1 MRYLL
6 SGWVHQCPDSCCTA
20 RFSLAWVVSC
30 WGSEWKPYWGP
41 SGSFEVEYAA
51 TALWL
56 DGWRVCAPP
65 WDVGRAVGSVKV
77 EHARKNWWGQW
88 VENWKG
94 TQHPSQGKGLCSNPS
109 SFVCFDIYHVIYQ
122 VREIILFGWSEN
134 VSTQGPE
141 HCHIEFCKALA
152 HCTNNKDIFLTILRW
167 HARAAH
173 LQYLR
178 NLEVDL
184 ADAEAEDDGPAS
196 ASVVARL
203 EAEKNDAISCELG
216 IRYPTLQSI
225 MGARNH
231 LSIQVQHDIYY
242 VIYHDI

>member
-1 MRYLL
+1 
-6 SGWVHQCPDSCCTA
+6 
-20 RFSLAWVVSC
+20 
-30 WGSEWKPYWGP
+30 
-41 SGSFEVEYAA
+41 
-51 TALWL
+51 
-56 DGWRVCAPP
+56 
-65 WDVGRAVGSVKV
+65 
-77 EHARKNWWGQW
+77 
-88 VENWKG
+88 
-94 TQHPSQGKGLCSNPS
+94 
-109 SFVCFDIYHVIYQ
+109 VCFDIYHVIYQ

-184 ADAEAEDDGPAS
+184 ADAEAEDDGSAS

-242 VIYHDI
+242 VIYHAI